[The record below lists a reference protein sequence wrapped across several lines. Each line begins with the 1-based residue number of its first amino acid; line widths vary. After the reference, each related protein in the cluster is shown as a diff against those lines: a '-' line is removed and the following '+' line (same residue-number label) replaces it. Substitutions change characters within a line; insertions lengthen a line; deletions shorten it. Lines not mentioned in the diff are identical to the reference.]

1 VLDPTAETPEFTD
14 VRLQKLIEANHT
26 IVAELS
32 LDALLRRVLELA
44 REIANA
50 QFAALGVAGS
60 DGHLGQFLHCG
71 MDAAMV
77 AAIPSLPK
85 GLGLLGALFES
96 PEPIRLQTLADDPR
110 SCGLPVGHPPVNSF
124 LGVPIRSAS
133 SFYGSLY
140 LGNRIG
146 RSDFSAE
153 DQDLVTALAAT
164 ASIAIENARLHDQS
178 QRRQEWLLASAE
190 VSHRLLASTDQGPV
204 LTNIAASVRRLTRAD
219 AVGILLPAPGDP
231 EQLVMEVVDGVGIQ
245 GLKGLRLPSEG
256 SEVQQAMTDARTRV
270 LQGFQQRIDAIP
282 ALADIPTIRHVVVLP
297 LQGSRGARGAIVAV
311 RMVDV
316 AFSSTDLE
324 LAEGFVSQAG
334 LALELAD
341 ARSNHQRV
349 AMLEDRA
356 RIARDLHDQVVQ
368 KVFAAGL
375 TLQGTATMVHDP
387 HLRHRL
393 ISAIANLDHTSRTIR
408 TSIFELQEPNLPGV
422 SVRSR
427 VMDVLAEMT
436 AVLGFAPMLSFEGPL
451 DTMVDEP
458 LSTEVEA
465 VLRESLTNAAKHS
478 AASAVAV
485 ALVTADG
492 QLTVTVSDNG
502 VGLRRS
508 ARRSGLS
515 NLRDRAE
522 RRGGRLDLE
531 QPGGSGLLLRWSIPL
546 PGLRGSAPPST
557 SHLGTA
563 GTTPETA

>member
-1 VLDPTAETPEFTD
+1 VLDPTAETPQFTE
-14 VRLQKLIEANHT
+14 VRLQKLIEANHA

-32 LDALLRRVLELA
+32 LDVLLRRVLELA

-60 DGHLGQFLHCG
+60 DGQLGQFLHCG
-71 MDAAMV
+71 MDAETV

-85 GLGLLGALFES
+85 GLGLLGALFEH
-96 PEPIRLQTLADDPR
+96 PEPIRLTTLADDPR
-110 SCGLPVGHPPVNSF
+110 SCGLPPGHPPVDSF

-146 RSDFSAE
+146 RSEFSAE

-190 VSHRLLASTDQGPV
+190 VSHRLLASNDQGPV
-204 LTNIAASVRRLTRAD
+204 LADIAASVRRLTRAD
-219 AVGILLPAPGDP
+219 AVAILLPAPDDA
-231 EQLVMEVVDGVGIQ
+231 EQLVVEVVDGLGSEH
-245 GLKGLRLPSEG
+245 LKGLRLPAAG
-256 SEVQQAMTDARTRV
+256 SEAQRVMEGGRTRV
-270 LQGFQQRIDAIP
+270 LEGFQHRVAAIP
-282 ALADIPTIRHVVVLP
+282 ALADLPPIRQVVMLP
-297 LQGSRGARGAIVAV
+297 LRGSRRPRGAIVAV
-311 RMVDV
+311 RVVDLV
-316 AFSSTDLE
+316 FSASDLE

-341 ARSNHQRV
+341 ARSNHQRLS
-349 AMLEDRA
+349 MLEDRA

-368 KVFAAGL
+368 KLFAAGL
-375 TLQGTATMVHDP
+375 TLQGTATTVRDP
-387 HLRHRL
+387 DLRHRL
-393 ISAIANLDHTSRTIR
+393 VDAIENLDDTSRTIR
-408 TSIFELQEPNLPGV
+408 TSIFELQRPNLPGV

-427 VMDVLAEMT
+427 VMGVLAEMT
-436 AVLGFAPMLSFEGPL
+436 PVLGFAPMLSFEGPL
-451 DTMVDEP
+451 DTMVDE
-458 LSTEVEA
+458 LLGSEVEA

-478 AASAVAV
+478 GASAVAV
-485 ALVTADG
+485 ALVSADR
-492 QLTVTVSDNG
+492 QLSVTVSDNG

-522 RRGGRLDLE
+522 RRGGRLELE
-531 QPGGSGLLLRWSIPL
+531 QAPGSGLLLRWSIPL
-546 PGLRGSAPPST
+546 
-557 SHLGTA
+557 LG
-563 GTTPETA
+563 